1 MLTAGIDKEKKRE
14 RESRG
19 CSPEREGEEHVVAV
33 GSPERREVTGDGGK
47 APETER
53 GCWQGRRNEPGL
65 GLGQRRVF

>member
-1 MLTAGIDKEKKRE
+1 MLT
-14 RESRG
+14 
-19 CSPEREGEEHVVAV
+19 REGSREARGAV

-47 APETER
+47 ATETER